1 MRVIGGVSLLN
12 SGMNIQV
19 AVLCDAA
26 TDDNGKLNLLGAFDT
41 IYAPQM
47 PAIHPQC
54 AVALRATFQPGDEGT
69 RKLSLNFI
77 NADGRSILQAIELP
91 VPVTLP
97 DDAHFLTRNFIVN
110 IQQLKFDEP
119 GLYSV
124 DVRLDDETAA
134 SVPLLVRQMAANP
147 PP

>member
-1 MRVIGGVSLLN
+1 
-12 SGMNIQV
+12 MNIQV

-41 IYAPQM
+41 IYAPLM
-47 PAIHPQC
+47 PAVHPQC
-54 AVALRATFQPGDEGT
+54 SVALRATFMPGDEGV

-77 NADGRSILQAIELP
+77 NADGRSIMQAIELP

-97 DDAHFLTRNFIVN
+97 DEAHFLTRNFIIN
-110 IQQLKFDEP
+110 IQQLKFAEA

-124 DVRLDDETAA
+124 DVRVDDQSQA
-134 SVPLLVRQMAANP
+134 SIPLLVKLVERPMA
-147 PP
+147 

>member
-1 MRVIGGVSLLN
+1 MT
-12 SGMNIQV
+12 IQV

-26 TDDNGKLNLLGAFDT
+26 TNDNEKLNLLGAFDT

-47 PAIHPQC
+47 PAFHPQC
-54 AVALRATFQPGDEGT
+54 SVALRVAFLPGDEGT
-69 RKLSLNFI
+69 RKFALHFI
-77 NADGRSILQAIELP
+77 NADGHPIMQPIEMP

-110 IQQLKFDEP
+110 IQQLKFEEP

-124 DVRLDDETAA
+124 DVRLDEQTVA
-134 SVPLLVRQMAANP
+134 SIPLLVKMLENRPA
-147 PP
+147 

>member
-1 MRVIGGVSLLN
+1 
-12 SGMNIQV
+12 MNIQV

-26 TDDNGKLNLLGAFDT
+26 TDDNGKLNLLGSFDT

-47 PAIHPQC
+47 PAVHPQC
-54 AVALRATFQPGDEGT
+54 SVALRVTFMSGDEGT

-77 NADGRSILQAIELP
+77 NADGRPIMQAIEVP

-97 DDAHFLTRNFIVN
+97 DEAHFLTRNFIIN
-110 IQQLKFDEP
+110 IQQLKFAEA

-124 DVRLDDETAA
+124 DVRVDDQSQA
-134 SVPLLVRQMAANP
+134 SIPLLVKLVERPVA
-147 PP
+147 

>member
-1 MRVIGGVSLLN
+1 
-12 SGMNIQV
+12 MNIQV

-26 TDDNGKLNLLGAFDT
+26 TDDNNGKLNLLGAFDT

-54 AVALRATFQPGDEGT
+54 AVALRATFQPGDEGNRQLT
-69 RKLSLNFI
+69 VNFI
-77 NADGRSILQAIELP
+77 NADGRAILQGIELQ
-91 VPVTLP
+91 VSVTLP
-97 DDAHFLTRNFIVN
+97 EDAHFLTRNFIVN

-124 DVRLDDETAA
+124 DVRMDNETVA
-134 SVPLLVRQMAANP
+134 SVPLHVRQMPNSQQT
-147 PP
+147 